1 MRSQKSNLRY
11 INRRNN
17 SVDHNNRRP
26 YNHTLT
32 YRIDIDRGPQ
42 MVPKFDDDRHV
53 GFLSADISR
62 LMRTEF
68 DRQVSALGVTRAQW
82 MVLARLARRPGC
94 SQTELAD
101 MMEVERA
108 TAGRLVDRLEENG
121 LVRREPDPAD
131 RRIRRVFPTDLATG
145 QQAQM
150 RAVADAIVDDALG
163 DLSPMERET
172 LMTLMESVRARLS
185 RIVSASA
192 PATLVATPA
201 AE

>member
-1 MRSQKSNLRY
+1 
-11 INRRNN
+11 
-17 SVDHNNRRP
+17 
-26 YNHTLT
+26 
-32 YRIDIDRGPQ
+32 

-101 MMEVERA
+101 MMEMERA

-121 LVRREPDPAD
+121 LVRREPDPTD
-131 RRIRRVFPTDLATG
+131 RRVRRVFPTDLATG

-150 RAVADAIVDDALG
+150 RAVADAIVDDALS
-163 DLSPMERET
+163 DLNAEQRET

-185 RIVSASA
+185 SIVTASA
-192 PATLVATPA
+192 PATLAATAA

>member
-1 MRSQKSNLRY
+1 
-11 INRRNN
+11 
-17 SVDHNNRRP
+17 
-26 YNHTLT
+26 
-32 YRIDIDRGPQ
+32 

-101 MMEVERA
+101 MMEMERA

-121 LVRREPDPAD
+121 LVRREPDPTD

-150 RAVADAIVDDALG
+150 RAVADAIVDDALS
-163 DLSPMERET
+163 DLNLEQRET

-185 RIVSASA
+185 SIVTASA
-192 PATLVATPA
+192 PATLAATAA

>member
-1 MRSQKSNLRY
+1 
-11 INRRNN
+11 
-17 SVDHNNRRP
+17 
-26 YNHTLT
+26 
-32 YRIDIDRGPQ
+32 

-101 MMEVERA
+101 MMEMERA

-121 LVRREPDPAD
+121 LVRREPDPTD
-131 RRIRRVFPTDLATG
+131 RRVRRVFPTELATG

-150 RAVADAIVDDALG
+150 RAVADAIVDDALS
-163 DLSPMERET
+163 DLNAEQRET

-185 RIVSASA
+185 SIVTASA
-192 PATLVATPA
+192 PATLAATTA

>member
-1 MRSQKSNLRY
+1 
-11 INRRNN
+11 
-17 SVDHNNRRP
+17 
-26 YNHTLT
+26 
-32 YRIDIDRGPQ
+32 

-101 MMEVERA
+101 MMEMERA

-121 LVRREPDPAD
+121 LVRREPDPRD
-131 RRIRRVFPTDLATG
+131 RRVRRVFPTDLATG

-150 RAVADAIVDDALG
+150 RAVADTIVNDALS
-163 DLSPMERET
+163 DLDQEQQET

-185 RIVSASA
+185 SIVSASA
-192 PATLVATPA
+192 PATLA
-201 AE
+201 AIAAVE

>member
-1 MRSQKSNLRY
+1 
-11 INRRNN
+11 
-17 SVDHNNRRP
+17 
-26 YNHTLT
+26 
-32 YRIDIDRGPQ
+32 

-101 MMEVERA
+101 MMEMERA

-121 LVRREPDPAD
+121 LVRREPDPTD
-131 RRIRRVFPTDLATG
+131 RRVRRVFPTELATG

-150 RAVADAIVDDALG
+150 RAVADAIVDDALS
-163 DLSPMERET
+163 DLNAEQRET
-172 LMTLMESVRARLS
+172 LMTLMESVRTRLS
-185 RIVSASA
+185 SIVTASA
-192 PATLVATPA
+192 PATLAATAA

>member
-1 MRSQKSNLRY
+1 
-11 INRRNN
+11 
-17 SVDHNNRRP
+17 
-26 YNHTLT
+26 
-32 YRIDIDRGPQ
+32 

-101 MMEVERA
+101 MMEMERA

-121 LVRREPDPAD
+121 LVRREPDPTD
-131 RRIRRVFPTDLATG
+131 RRVRRVFPTDLATG

-150 RAVADAIVDDALG
+150 RAVADAIVDDALS
-163 DLSPMERET
+163 DLNAEQRET
-172 LMTLMESVRARLS
+172 LMTLMEFVRARLS
-185 RIVSASA
+185 SIVTASA
-192 PATLVATPA
+192 PATLAATAA

>member
-1 MRSQKSNLRY
+1 
-11 INRRNN
+11 
-17 SVDHNNRRP
+17 
-26 YNHTLT
+26 
-32 YRIDIDRGPQ
+32 

-68 DRQVSALGVTRAQW
+68 DRQVSVLGVTRAQW

-101 MMEVERA
+101 MMEMERA

-121 LVRREPDPAD
+121 LVRREPDPTD
-131 RRIRRVFPTDLATG
+131 RRVRRVFPTDLATG

-150 RAVADAIVDDALG
+150 RAVADAIVDDALS
-163 DLSPMERET
+163 DLNAEQRET

-185 RIVSASA
+185 SIVTASA
-192 PATLVATPA
+192 PATLAATAA

>member
-1 MRSQKSNLRY
+1 
-11 INRRNN
+11 
-17 SVDHNNRRP
+17 
-26 YNHTLT
+26 
-32 YRIDIDRGPQ
+32 

-101 MMEVERA
+101 MMEMERA

-121 LVRREPDPAD
+121 LVRREPDPTD
-131 RRIRRVFPTDLATG
+131 RRVRRVFPTELATG

-150 RAVADAIVDDALG
+150 RAVADAIVDDALS
-163 DLSPMERET
+163 DLNAEQRET

-185 RIVSASA
+185 SIVTASA
-192 PATLVATPA
+192 PATLAATAA

>member
-1 MRSQKSNLRY
+1 MA
-11 INRRNN
+11 
-17 SVDHNNRRP
+17 
-26 YNHTLT
+26 
-32 YRIDIDRGPQ
+32 
-42 MVPKFDDDRHV
+42 PKFEDDRHV
-53 GFLSADISR
+53 GFLAADISR

-101 MMEVERA
+101 MMEMERA

-121 LVRREPDPAD
+121 LVRREPDPDD

-145 QQAQM
+145 QQSQM
-150 RAVADAIVDDALG
+150 RAVADTIVDDALS
-163 DLSPMERET
+163 DLSPDERET
-172 LMTLMESVRARLS
+172 LMTLMASVRARLS
-185 RIVSASA
+185 GIVSASA
-192 PATLVATPA
+192 PTALAASTAA

>member
-1 MRSQKSNLRY
+1 
-11 INRRNN
+11 
-17 SVDHNNRRP
+17 
-26 YNHTLT
+26 
-32 YRIDIDRGPQ
+32 

-101 MMEVERA
+101 MMEMERA

-121 LVRREPDPAD
+121 LVRREPDPTD
-131 RRIRRVFPTDLATG
+131 RRVRRVFPTDLATG

-150 RAVADAIVDDALG
+150 RAVADAIVDDALS
-163 DLSPMERET
+163 DLNAEQRET

-185 RIVSASA
+185 SIVTASA
-192 PATLVATPA
+192 PATLAATAA
-201 AE
+201 AEQRIWH

>member
-1 MRSQKSNLRY
+1 
-11 INRRNN
+11 
-17 SVDHNNRRP
+17 
-26 YNHTLT
+26 
-32 YRIDIDRGPQ
+32 

-101 MMEVERA
+101 MMEMERA
-108 TAGRLVDRLEENG
+108 TAGRLVDRLEKNG
-121 LVRREPDPAD
+121 LVRREPDPTD
-131 RRIRRVFPTDLATG
+131 RRVRRVFPTELATG

-150 RAVADAIVDDALG
+150 RAVADAIVDDALS
-163 DLSPMERET
+163 DLNAEQRET

-185 RIVSASA
+185 SIVTASA
-192 PATLVATPA
+192 PATLAATAA

>member
-1 MRSQKSNLRY
+1 
-11 INRRNN
+11 
-17 SVDHNNRRP
+17 
-26 YNHTLT
+26 
-32 YRIDIDRGPQ
+32 

-101 MMEVERA
+101 MMEMERA

-121 LVRREPDPAD
+121 LVRREPDPTD
-131 RRIRRVFPTDLATG
+131 RRVRRVFPTDLATG

-150 RAVADAIVDDALG
+150 RAVADAIVDDALS
-163 DLSPMERET
+163 DLNPEQQEILMRE
-172 LMTLMESVRARLS
+172 LIL
-185 RIVSASA
+185 
-192 PATLVATPA
+192 
-201 AE
+201 